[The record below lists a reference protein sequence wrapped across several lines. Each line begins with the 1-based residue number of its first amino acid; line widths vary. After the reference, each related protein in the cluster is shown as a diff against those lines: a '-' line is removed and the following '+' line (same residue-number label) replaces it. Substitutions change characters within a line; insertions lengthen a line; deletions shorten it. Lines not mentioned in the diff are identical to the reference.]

1 MAEHKP
7 AADRQAQIIEAAL
20 FAFAEGGFHGTRM
33 DDIAR
38 AANLSKGAVY
48 HHFASKEAV
57 FQAVFDRFA
66 ERFSEALAGSDE
78 APLERLTSYGTTVLT
93 TLTRDP
99 RLALAWAE
107 FFSHPVARDKLA
119 DVYRLARADITS
131 VLRDTPGATHA
142 SAVIIAVIEGLVL
155 QAMVGT
161 EEDVVSVWQS
171 QAPRMLTALLGVC

>member
-7 AADRQAQIIEAAL
+7 AADRQAQIVDAAL

-33 DDIAR
+33 EDIAR

-66 ERFSEALAGSDE
+66 DSFSDALADSDE

-93 TLTRDP
+93 ALTSDR

-107 FFSHPVARDKLA
+107 FFSHPAARDRLA
-119 DVYRLARADITS
+119 DVYRLARAEITNL
-131 VLRDTPGATHA
+131 LRDTPGAAHA
-142 SAVIIAVIEGLVL
+142 SVTIIAVIEGLVL
-155 QAMVGT
+155 QAMVSDG
-161 EEDVVSVWQS
+161 EDVVSIWQS
-171 QAPRMLTALLGVC
+171 QAPRILPALLR